1 MINLLII
8 SFPFLFI
15 NTRKF
20 IFILF
25 IAFSLCRYRFN
36 KLKSL
41 LVCSVILSIFS
52 YLSLFLIDKTILSPR
67 VFFAIQIFIAVS
79 SFTYSVKNKLWNEDI
94 IFIIMEP
101 LFVVIFCLYYF
112 IIPLKNIYVG
122 IVNWSIL
129 YISLQFMGVC
139 IKLIV
144 GFYLSNHI
152 KNKLTRLKY
161 LIYSIPRFEVSF
173 SLNDL
178 SFLGLEYAFH
188 PLESDILIKESE
200 FFNKK
205 VIALTMNDHLAYK
218 KLIKEQDKFH
228 NIISYKIL
236 VKSK

>member
-1 MINLLII
+1 M
-8 SFPFLFI
+8 FL
-15 NTRKF
+15 
-20 IFILF
+20 
-25 IAFSLCRYRFN
+25 SLQI
-36 KLKSL
+36 
-41 LVCSVILSIFS
+41 ILSII
-52 YLSLFLIDKTILSPR
+52 SLIYNI
-67 VFFAIQIFIAVS
+67 
-79 SFTYSVKNKLWNEDI
+79 KNKLWNKDI
-94 IFIIMEP
+94 VFIIMEP

-112 IIPLKNIYVG
+112 IIPLKDIYVG

-129 YISLQFMGVC
+129 YISLQFIGVC

-152 KNKLTRLKY
+152 ENKLKRLKY
-161 LIYSIPRFEVSF
+161 LIYSIPRLEVSF

-205 VIALTMNDHLAYK
+205 VIALTMNDYFAYK
-218 KLIKEQDKFH
+218 KLIKEHDKFH
-228 NIISYKIL
+228 NTISYKIW